1 MTTEQEVL
9 DDLIQAI
16 TNTNTSND
24 DFLKVLKEGR
34 DQDVALR
41 DGTVV
46 PSLTKRVVNA
56 FSNSDYLMKADNLA
70 SVVDKQEAR
79 DNLNVPTK
87 EEVAQATET
96 EKGTAKIAT
105 TAIAQEGTND
115 TDIITAKKLRDALN
129 ATGEAPISACR
140 AWVSFNGTTSPPT
153 IKGASNVASISKLQS
168 GRYVINFQTP
178 MANSDYAVLTGFASG
193 LDATAILMVS
203 SWGIPH
209 GNATLKTTT
218 QLDVSNKAIGS
229 AATYDGKDLFI
240 AIIG

>member
-1 MTTEQEVL
+1 MATEQEVL

-87 EEVAQATET
+87 EDVIEATSQATET
-96 EKGTAKIAT
+96 TAGTAKIAT
-105 TAIAQEGTND
+105 TAIAQAGVND
-115 TDIITAKKLRDALN
+115 TDFITAKKLAEVLDFDYVNKTATRSVNTVYTNDSKIRILN
-129 ATGEAPISACR
+129 LTSSATSATITSLR
-140 AWVSFNGTTSPPT
+140 VAVTKNSITTLLVVDMNAGTGTLEIGGTVVIPPNAQY
-153 IKGASNVASISKLQS
+153 KVNFYSKDGSSIL
-168 GRYVINFQTP
+168 
-178 MANSDYAVLTGFASG
+178 SG
-193 LDATAILMVS
+193 LSI
-203 SWGIPH
+203 
-209 GNATLKTTT
+209 KTW
-218 QLDVSNKAIGS
+218 LEG
-229 AATYDGKDLFI
+229 
-240 AIIG
+240 

>member
-24 DFLKVLKEGR
+24 DFLKVLKGGR

-87 EEVAQATET
+87 EDVLTATEQATET
-96 EKGTAKIAT
+96 GKGTAKIAT
-105 TAIAQEGTND
+105 TAIAQAGVND
-115 TDIITAKKLRDALN
+115 TDFLTAKKLRDALN
-129 ATGEAPISACR
+129 ASGSAPVSACR
-140 AWVSFNGTTSPPT
+140 AWLSVNTVTSTILQSFN
-153 IKGASNVASISKLQS
+153 IASFV
-168 GRYVINFQTP
+168 
-178 MANSDYAVLTGFASG
+178 
-193 LDATAILMVS
+193 
-203 SWGIPH
+203 
-209 GNATLKTTT
+209 KTTT
-218 QLDVSNKAIGS
+218 GQFEITFTTPMPHQNYVAFTNNLLTRGGTTTNNTVGVTFNATQTNTVSRCYIWCWSTSNGS
-229 AATYDGKDLFI
+229 LLNPEVLNVGVFC
-240 AIIG
+240 

>member
-87 EEVAQATET
+87 EDVAQATET

-105 TAIAQEGTND
+105 TAIAQAGVND
-115 TDIITAKKLRDALN
+115 TDIITALKLQQKIN
-129 ATGEAPISACR
+129 N
-140 AWVSFNGTTSPPT
+140 VSFGINQGLSNPTTLADTWYTNTSGKVMFAHNKQGGRNHSVDIT
-153 IKGASNVASISKLQS
+153 VRVGVTEYIFSSGSVGNNLGAS
-168 GRYVINFQTP
+168 
-178 MANSDYAVLTGFASG
+178 
-193 LDATAILMVS
+193 VS
-203 SWGIPH
+203 
-209 GNATLKTTT
+209 
-218 QLDVSNKAIGS
+218 VM
-229 AATYDGKDLFI
+229 
-240 AIIG
+240 AIIPIGAEYKCNYANMLIFS

>member
-56 FSNSDYLMKADNLA
+56 FSNSDYLMKVDNLA

-105 TAIAQEGTND
+105 TAIAQAGVND
-115 TDIITAKKLRDALN
+115 TDFLTAKKLSSTRSSTWVN
-129 ATGEAPISACR
+129 KTGML
-140 AWVSFNGTTSPPT
+140 FGTTYLNSSVYE
-153 IKGASNVASISKLQS
+153 KEIS
-168 GRYVINFQTP
+168 F
-178 MANSDYAVLTGFASG
+178 MSDILWDVRATSKITLTNLS
-193 LDATAILMVS
+193 TNI
-203 SWGIPH
+203 
-209 GNATLKTTT
+209 TTT
-218 QLDVSNKAIGS
+218 IYIGACSNWLGETVSAGNFTVPPNTSFSIQPWKYLQNTIIQ
-229 AATYDGKDLFI
+229 ATVKYWSERVYD
-240 AIIG
+240 

>member
-16 TNTNTSND
+16 DDTNRSND

-87 EEVAQATET
+87 EDVLTATAQATDT
-96 EKGTAKIAT
+96 VKGTAKIAT
-105 TAIAQEGTND
+105 TAIAQAGTND
-115 TDIITAKKLRDALN
+115 TDIITALKLKQSFTSQHSNTGWEKLPDGLIIQWGLAAVG
-129 ATGEAPISACR
+129 ATTPFPIAFPTACYQV
-140 AWVSFNGTTSPPT
+140 AVSYSSPSGNGMTFANQSITATRTGVSMY
-153 IKGASNVASISKLQS
+153 NV
-168 GRYVINFQTP
+168 GGVP
-178 MANSDYAVLTGFASG
+178 NSY
-193 LDATAILMVS
+193 I
-203 SWGIPH
+203 
-209 GNATLKTTT
+209 
-218 QLDVSNKAIGS
+218 AIG
-229 AATYDGKDLFI
+229 K
-240 AIIG
+240 

>member
-1 MTTEQEVL
+1 MATEQEVL

-16 TNTNTSND
+16 TNTHTSND

-87 EEVAQATET
+87 EDVLTATAQATDT
-96 EKGTAKIAT
+96 VKGTAKIAT
-105 TAIAQEGTND
+105 TEIAQAGTND

-129 ATGEAPISACR
+129 ASGSAPIYACR
-140 AWVSFNGTTSPPT
+140 GYALVNVSTLSFASTQNISGISKISSGLFEVTLSMAMPNSNYIVLGDFFNSTALTAQMVMFRQDFSFGQTTT
-153 IKGASNVASISKLQS
+153 KFRIACIGAS
-168 GRYVINFQTP
+168 G
-178 MANSDYAVLTGFASG
+178 
-193 LDATAILMVS
+193 
-203 SWGIPH
+203 
-209 GNATLKTTT
+209 
-218 QLDVSNKAIGS
+218 
-229 AATYDGKDLFI
+229 DLFNITTGKI
-240 AIIG
+240 AFEVYG